1 MDVND
6 VIGYTL
12 RIGVIIS
19 IALIVIGLLLIY
31 NEPNFDDLV
40 SPHSR
45 TNTSVINPY
54 VVPTKAFQGDGL
66 DLILLGLMVLMA
78 TPVARVLIGIID
90 FAKQKDW
97 LYTAITI
104 IVFFNLMLAIFIL
117 PHFIKGG

>member
-1 MDVND
+1 MDIND

-19 IALIVIGLLLIY
+19 IILIIIGLLLIY
-31 NEPNFDDLV
+31 REPNFSDLV

-45 TNTSVINPY
+45 TNTSVIDADT
-54 VVPTKAFQGDGL
+54 VPVRALHGDGL
-66 DLILLGLMVLMA
+66 DLILLGLMVLTA

-97 LYTAITI
+97 LYTIITI

-117 PHFIKGG
+117 PHFIK